1 MLFMGYLLLGAF
13 AGILAGLFGIGGGL
27 IIVPVLVFTYHAQ
40 GVSPDIITHL
50 ALGTS
55 LPTMIFTG
63 FSSLRVHKQAGAV
76 DWQIIRRLA
85 VGMLVG
91 AWLGGM
97 TANLLS
103 ASTLNVI
110 IGCFA
115 WTMAVQM
122 GLNLRPKAERHLP
135 GPVGTGIAGTVIG
148 WMSALFGIG
157 GGSLT
162 VPYLSWNSVPMRNA
176 VAASA
181 ACSIPI
187 ALAGSLSYL
196 YAGWGHAGLPEWS
209 LGFIYL
215 PALLGIILT
224 STLFA
229 RIGARLAHRLPPQR
243 LKQAFAMLMLVI
255 GAKFMLFS

>member
-1 MLFMGYLLLGAF
+1 MLFLGYLVLGAF
-13 AGILAGLFGIGGGL
+13 AGLLAGLFGIGGGL
-27 IIVPVLVFTYHAQ
+27 IIVPVLVLSFHAQ
-40 GVSPDIITHL
+40 GVSPEIITHL

-63 FSSLRVHKQAGAV
+63 FSSLRAHQEAGAV
-76 DWQIIRRLA
+76 DWVMIRRLG
-85 VGMLVG
+85 VGMLIG

-97 TANLLS
+97 TASQLS
-103 ASTLNVI
+103 ASTLNII

-122 GLNLRPKAERHLP
+122 GLNLKPKAERRLP
-135 GPVGTGIAGTVIG
+135 GPVGTGIAGTFIG
-148 WMSALFGIG
+148 WLSALFGIG
-157 GGSLT
+157 GGSMT

-187 ALAGSLSYL
+187 AVAGSLSYL
-196 YAGWGHAGLPEWS
+196 YAGWGRTDLPEWS
-209 LGFIYL
+209 FGFIYL

-224 STLFA
+224 STQFA
-229 RIGARLAHRLPPQR
+229 RIGARLAHRLSPQR
-243 LKQAFAMLMLVI
+243 LKQAFALLMLVI
-255 GAKFMLFS
+255 GAKFMQFS

>member
-76 DWQIIRRLA
+76 DWLIIRRLA

-135 GPVGTGIAGTVIG
+135 GPVGTGIAGTAIG